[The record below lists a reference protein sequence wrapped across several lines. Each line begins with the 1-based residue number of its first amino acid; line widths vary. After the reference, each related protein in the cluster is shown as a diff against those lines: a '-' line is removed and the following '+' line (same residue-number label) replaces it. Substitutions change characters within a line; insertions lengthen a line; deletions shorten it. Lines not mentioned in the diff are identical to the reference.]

1 MLRTLS
7 INQCMLI
14 VLTAFFGAAIGFF
27 FFILHL
33 YNGNSRMDCDCSED
47 LMS

>member
-1 MLRTLS
+1 
-7 INQCMLI
+7 MLI

-27 FFILHL
+27 FILHL
-33 YNGNSRMDCDCSED
+33 YNGNSSMDYDCSED